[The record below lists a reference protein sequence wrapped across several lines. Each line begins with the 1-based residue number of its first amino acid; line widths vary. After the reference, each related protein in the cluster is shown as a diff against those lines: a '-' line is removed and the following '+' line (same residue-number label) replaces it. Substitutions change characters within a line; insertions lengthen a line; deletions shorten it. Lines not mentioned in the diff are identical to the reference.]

1 MKAPVLHQP
10 GQPMTIEDIELLP
23 PRSGEVRVRMAA
35 SGVCHSCQH
44 VVDGTFPGVVMPVIL
59 GDEGAG
65 VVEEVGSDVTRIAPG
80 DHVIISWAPTCGRC
94 RYCVRGRP
102 VLCENPIALGY
113 LRDGSVRFRLDGRDV
128 HHFGP
133 ATYASEVVLPE
144 DMVVPIRKD
153 MPLEQASLIGCSV
166 TTGVGAVTNA
176 ARVPAGA
183 SLVVIGCGGIG
194 LNAVQ
199 GGRLVSAEPII
210 AVDVDPTKLE
220 AARVMGATHTIN
232 ARETDDVPGAI
243 RDLTAGRGAEYAIIA
258 VGVAAAVE
266 QAWASLAKG
275 GTAVLLGLLPPGE
288 RLSIDPIRLMG
299 HECRLTGAS
308 YGSSRP
314 SDDFPRLVD
323 LYMSGRL
330 MIDELISHR
339 YRLDQVNEAHQAL
352 VDGGTLRGVLTYD

>member
-1 MKAPVLHQP
+1 
-10 GQPMTIEDIELLP
+10 MTIEDIELLP
-23 PRSGEVRVRMAA
+23 PRAGEVRVRIAA

-44 VVDGTFPGVVMPVIL
+44 VVDGSFPGLPMPIVL

-65 VVEEVGSDVTRIAPG
+65 VVEEIGADVTLVKVG

-102 VLCENPIALGY
+102 VLCENPITVGF
-113 LRDGSVRFRLDGRDV
+113 LRDGSVRFRLNGEDV
-128 HHFGP
+128 HHFGA
-133 ATYASEVVLPE
+133 ATYASEVILPE
-144 DMVVPIRKD
+144 DMTVPIRKD
-153 MPLEQASLIGCSV
+153 MPLEQAALIGCSV

-176 ARVPAGA
+176 AQVPAGA

-210 AVDVDPTKLE
+210 TVDIDPVKLE
-220 AARVMGATHTIN
+220 AAKLMGATHTID
-232 ARETDDVPGAI
+232 ARQTDVPEAI
-243 RDLTAGRGAEYAIIA
+243 RELTGGRGAEYAVIA
-258 VGVAAAVE
+258 VGSGKAVE
-266 QAWASLAKG
+266 QAWAALAKG

-288 RLSIDPIRLMG
+288 RLAIDPIRLMG
-299 HECRLTGAS
+299 HECRLIGAS

-314 SDDFPRLVD
+314 SDDFGRLVD
-323 LYMSGRL
+323 LYLSGRL

-352 VDGGTLRGVLTYD
+352 VDGGTLRGLLVHGEGSVHL